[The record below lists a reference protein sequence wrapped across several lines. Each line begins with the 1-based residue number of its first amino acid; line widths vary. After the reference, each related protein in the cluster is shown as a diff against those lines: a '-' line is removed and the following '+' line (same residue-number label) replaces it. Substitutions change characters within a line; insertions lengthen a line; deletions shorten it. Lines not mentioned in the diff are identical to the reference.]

1 MSAPAGAAAPP
12 MSRLKR
18 DLLFFGMAVL
28 VFVFDQATK
37 IVVRASLAPGES
49 IPADGWFRFTHVTN
63 TGAAF
68 GLFQGQGPLLLLTTV
83 IGVAAIV
90 TYYLYPPVQTP
101 VLTTSLGLQL
111 GGAIGNLVDR
121 VTLGHVTDFF
131 DFRIWPV
138 FNIADSAIVVGVVVL
153 TGYMLLFDRSSKA
166 AEVKAPPGR

>member
-1 MSAPAGAAAPP
+1 M
-12 MSRLKR
+12 KR
-18 DLLFFGMAVL
+18 DLLFFGMAVV
-28 VFVFDQATK
+28 VFVLDQATK
-37 IVVRASLAPGES
+37 IVVRGSLAPGES

-138 FNIADSAIVVGVVVL
+138 FNIADSAIVIGVIVL
-153 TGYMLLFDRSSKA
+153 TGYMLLFDRTNKA
-166 AEVKAPPGR
+166 SPTSAQPER

>member
-1 MSAPAGAAAPP
+1 
-12 MSRLKR
+12 MSRMKR
-18 DLLFFGMAVL
+18 DLLFFGMAVT
-28 VFVFDQATK
+28 VFVLDQATK
-37 IVVRASLAPGES
+37 ILVRGSLAPGES

-138 FNIADSAIVVGVVVL
+138 FNIADSAIVIGVIVL
-153 TGYMLLFDRSSKA
+153 TGYMLLFDRTNKA
-166 AEVKAPPGR
+166 SLTSAQRDR

>member
-1 MSAPAGAAAPP
+1 MSAPAGAAARP
-12 MSRLKR
+12 MSRLRR

-28 VFVFDQATK
+28 VFVFDQAAK
-37 IVVRASLAPGES
+37 MVVRASLTPGES
-49 IPADGWFRFTHVTN
+49 IPPDGWFRFTHVTN

-153 TGYMLLFDRSSKA
+153 TGYMLLFDRSGKTA
-166 AEVKAPPGR
+166 GANAPPGR